1 VIPRAAVLSLVVTQF
16 SRNDGDWVDV
26 PVSYL
31 SKARALCRQ
40 GMLVEGSVG
49 RFKPS
54 ALGKLAAKD
63 LDAAE

>member
-1 VIPRAAVLSLVVTQF
+1 MPRAAVLSLVVTQN

-31 SKARALCRQ
+31 PKARALCRQ

-49 RFKPS
+49 RFKPTP
-54 ALGKLAAKD
+54 LGRLSAKD
-63 LDAAE
+63 LDTAE